1 MSSRYDNSR
10 VKGMLHARGR
20 KIVNG
25 DGEEIILRGW
35 GAGNWTNPEGFMV
48 GIGEKY
54 MGSCMSPELALPGLA
69 LAAVVPAGWAVWD
82 VFAQPP
88 QPLEPE
94 QLLEPVPVVDWAAV
108 AAQSV

>member
-1 MSSRYDNSR
+1 M
-10 VKGMLHARGR
+10 R
-20 KIVNG
+20 KTAFAL
-25 DGEEIILRGW
+25 ILI
-35 GAGNWTNPEGFMV
+35 F
-48 GIGEKY
+48 IL
-54 MGSCMSPELALPGLA
+54 SLALPGLA

>member
-35 GAGNWTNPEGFMV
+35 GAGNWRCRDGF
-48 GIGEKY
+48 
-54 MGSCMSPELALPGLA
+54 SPGAP
-69 LAAVVPAGWAVWD
+69 
-82 VFAQPP
+82 
-88 QPLEPE
+88 
-94 QLLEPVPVVDWAAV
+94 
-108 AAQSV
+108 